1 MDQDVLT
8 SIVVAA
14 LIASITVVGCAC
26 TYCRQTR
33 FSLRTHGLA
42 HKPVREG
49 PDEGEDN
56 RVGQGDR
63 HGGSTRG

>member
-14 LIASITVVGCAC
+14 LIASITVVGCTC

-33 FSLRTHGLA
+33 FFTVQTDE
-42 HKPVREG
+42 PV
-49 PDEGEDN
+49 
-56 RVGQGDR
+56 
-63 HGGSTRG
+63 